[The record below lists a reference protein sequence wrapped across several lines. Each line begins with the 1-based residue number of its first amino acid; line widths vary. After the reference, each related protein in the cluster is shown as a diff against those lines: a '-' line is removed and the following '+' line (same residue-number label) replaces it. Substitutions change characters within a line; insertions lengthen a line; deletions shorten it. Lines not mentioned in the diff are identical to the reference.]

1 MKISTHADRTEK
13 LAGLR
18 AEDIHKWID
27 GFFDAESFG
36 HFLKTGSRG
45 GFDPYNHRKYR
56 HCAEALEDAYAE
68 FGGKYTRKQIKAVFE
83 CHIRDDYDGFIPLQE
98 DFESGTFVE
107 KYHENDDN
115 GELEKILS
123 EAELSDY
130 FKGKTSS
137 RKRSDSLRF
146 SAAFH
151 WRIVWPTVMA
161 AVLFAAS
168 AFTIIVPLFRSS
180 MMKQKKDTIKELTSV
195 AASAI
200 EFYIRQEQAGLM
212 PAEEARWQAAAEIAE
227 LRYGVDRK
235 DYFWITDMHPRM
247 VMHPYRPELVGRDL
261 TDYTDREDKSGKKLF
276 VEFVKL
282 VEEGGEGYLEYQWQ
296 WMDDASRAEPKL
308 SYVRAVP
315 EWGWVIGTGIYIHD
329 VEEEI
334 KRLSRNLLL
343 ADGVLAV
350 VMMGLMASVL
360 LQSRRIEIDR
370 KRAETGLREAKDR
383 YRALV
388 EGSNEG
394 YVLEVGGETVYSN
407 HTLRRMTGRSEAEL
421 AAMELSDLLEPDCET
436 NRFAREHLEKIYAHT
451 AASAEFE
458 ARILTAQ
465 GDPIDVLVTTSR
477 IFFSEKNGHVV
488 SFAEIRRSNQH
499 TLKAFYRSDSPDALP
514 ETELRQRIARA
525 ATPGQVI
532 QALKQLPGLARSM
545 TDQGV
550 RPGILRGTIG
560 TTYDA
565 AIGRFIDQ
573 GLKTLPALS
582 LVEGAAP
589 PVPFAFLS
597 LGSNARHEMT
607 MFSDQDNAL
616 IFADVA
622 AGRLVGQRRALLAL
636 ADDVCAKLRQA
647 GYPYCPGG
655 IMAANPRW
663 CLSISEWK
671 DRFSKWMLEATPESI
686 LEVNVFF
693 DIRCIHGDSGL
704 VRELRE
710 HIQSLTRQ
718 NPQFFIHYA
727 RNCLGY
733 KVPLGLLGRI
743 RAEKHGNEKTIKLK
757 ECIKPIET
765 FARIYALKHG
775 IEDPGTLDRLRQ
787 LRDREVLQEETF
799 REMAYVFNYLWQLRF
814 FNQISA
820 HAELSTDTD
829 ELDIEKLTNI
839 ERDNL
844 QSVLARIPIFQTKLS
859 YDFLGT
865 AAP

>member
-1 MKISTHADRTEK
+1 MKISTHADQSEK
-13 LAGLR
+13 LIGVR

-36 HFLKTGSRG
+36 HFLKTGSRS
-45 GFDPYNHRKYR
+45 GFNPYNHRKYR
-56 HCAEALEDAYAE
+56 HCVEALDDAYAE
-68 FGGKYTRKQIKAVFE
+68 FADQYTREQIKAVFE

-107 KYHENDDN
+107 KYHENEDK
-115 GELEKILS
+115 GEPENILS
-123 EAELSDY
+123 EAELSEY

-137 RKRSDSLRF
+137 NKRADPLRL
-146 SAAFH
+146 SASFH
-151 WRIVWPTVMA
+151 WRIVWPTVIA

-168 AFTIIVPLFRSS
+168 AFTIIVPLFRSN
-180 MMKQKKDTIKELTSV
+180 MMEQKKEMIKELTST

-200 EFYIRQEQAGLM
+200 EFYIRQEQSGQI
-212 PAEEARWQAAAEIAE
+212 PPEEARRRAAAEIAE

-276 VEFVKL
+276 VEFVEL
-282 VEEGGEGYLEYQWQ
+282 VEANGEGYLEYMWQ

-329 VEEEI
+329 IEEEI
-334 KRLSRNLLL
+334 NRLSRNLLF
-343 ADGVLAV
+343 ADGILAV
-350 VMMGLMASVL
+350 VLLGLMASVL
-360 LQSRRIEIDR
+360 FQSRHIEIDR

-407 HTLRRMTGRSEAEL
+407 HTLRRMTGYSESEL
-421 AAMELSDLLEPDCET
+421 VSMKIWELLDAVCEA
-436 NRFAREHLEKIYAHT
+436 NVFAKEHLENIYAHN
-451 AASAEFE
+451 APSAEFE
-458 ARILTAQ
+458 ARMITKQ
-465 GDPIDVLVTTSR
+465 GDPLDVLVTTSR
-477 IFFSEKNGHVV
+477 IFFSEKNGHVI
-488 SFAEIRRSNQH
+488 SFAEISRGHQH
-499 TLKAFYRSDSPDALP
+499 TLKAFYRPAAISELP
-514 ETELRQRIARA
+514 ETDLQQQIDQSTTA
-525 ATPGQVI
+525 GQVI
-532 QALKQLPGLARSM
+532 LALKHLPEIVRSKI
-545 TDQGV
+545 DQGI
-550 RPGILRGTIG
+550 RPGILRNTIG
-560 TTYDA
+560 TAYDA
-565 AIGRFIDQ
+565 AIQRFIAQ
-573 GLKTLPALS
+573 GLEALDT
-582 LVEGAAP
+582 P

-616 IFADVA
+616 IFADVDID
-622 AGRLVGQRRALLAL
+622 RLVEQRRVFLTL
-636 ADDVCAKLRQA
+636 ADDVCARLKQA

-655 IMAANPRW
+655 IMAANPKW

-671 DRFSKWMLEATPESI
+671 GKFSKWMLEATPESI

-693 DIRCIHGDSGL
+693 DIRCVHGDDKL
-704 VRELRE
+704 VHELRD
-710 HIQSLTRQ
+710 HVQSLTRK
-718 NPQFFIHYA
+718 NPEFFIHYA
-727 RNCLGY
+727 KNCLGY
-733 KVPLGLLGRI
+733 KAPLGLLGRI
-743 RAEKHGNEKTIKLK
+743 RTERRGSEKTINLK
-757 ECIKPIET
+757 ECIKPLET

-775 IEDPGTLDRLRQ
+775 IEEPGTLVRLRR
-787 LRDREVLQEETF
+787 LREKDKVQAETL
-799 REMAYVFNYLWQLRF
+799 REMVYIFNYLWQLRF

-820 HAELSTDTD
+820 HAELSAHAD
-829 ELDIEKLTNI
+829 ELDLEKLADI

-844 QSVLARIPIFQTKLS
+844 QSVLSRIPIFQTKLS

-865 AAP
+865 ANP

>member
-1 MKISTHADRTEK
+1 MRISSHADRTEK
-13 LAGLR
+13 LVGLR

-36 HFLKTGSRG
+36 HFLKTGSRS

-56 HCAEALEDAYAE
+56 HCAEALEDACAE
-68 FGGKYTRKQIKAVFE
+68 FGGKYTREQIRAVFE

-98 DFESGTFVE
+98 DFESGTFSE
-107 KYHENDDN
+107 KYHENNDSKEVEN
-115 GELEKILS
+115 ILS
-123 EAELSDY
+123 ETELSEY
-130 FKGKTSS
+130 FKGKASP
-137 RKRSDSLRF
+137 RKRADPRRL
-146 SAAFH
+146 SASFH
-151 WRIVWPTVMA
+151 WRIVWPTVIA
-161 AVLFAAS
+161 AFLFAAS
-168 AFTIIVPLFRSS
+168 AFTIIVPLFRSN
-180 MMKQKKDTIKELTSV
+180 MMKQKKEMIKELTST

-200 EFYIRQEQAGLM
+200 ELYIRKEQAGQM
-212 PAEEARWQAAAEIAE
+212 PPEEARRRAAAEIAE

-276 VEFVKL
+276 VEFVEL
-282 VEEGGEGYLEYQWQ
+282 VEEDGEGYLEYMWQ
-296 WMDDASRAEPKL
+296 WMDDASRAELKL

-329 VEEEI
+329 IEEEI
-334 KRLSRNLLL
+334 GRLSRNLLL

-360 LQSRRIEIDR
+360 FQSRRIEMDR

-421 AAMELSDLLEPDCET
+421 AAMEITDLLEPDCEA
-436 NRFAREHLEKIYAHT
+436 NRFAREHLKKIYAHT

-458 ARILTAQ
+458 ARIRTAQ
-465 GDPIDVLVTTSR
+465 GDPLDVLVSTSR

-488 SFAEIRRSNQH
+488 SFAEIRRSRQH
-499 TLKAFYRSDSPDALP
+499 TLKAFYRSDRPTALP
-514 ETELRQRIARA
+514 ETELQKQIAESTTA
-525 ATPGQVI
+525 GQVI
-532 QALKQLPGLARSM
+532 QALKQLPDLVRFM

-550 RPGILRGTIG
+550 RPGILRRTIG

-565 AIGRFIDQ
+565 TIGRFIDQ
-573 GLKTLPALS
+573 GLDALPTLS
-582 LVEGAAP
+582 
-589 PVPFAFLS
+589 VPFAFLS

-616 IFADVA
+616 IFADVDA
-622 AGRLVGQRRALLAL
+622 DRLVEQRRALLVL
-636 ADDVCAKLRQA
+636 ADDVCGKLKQA

-655 IMAANPRW
+655 IMAANPKW
-663 CLSISEWK
+663 CLSLSEWK
-671 DRFSKWMLEATPESI
+671 SKFSKWMLEATPESI

-693 DIRCIHGDSGL
+693 DIRCVHGDGEL

-710 HIQSLTRQ
+710 HVRLLTRQ
-718 NPQFFIHYA
+718 NPEFFIYYA
-727 RNCLGY
+727 KNCLGY
-733 KVPLGLLGRI
+733 KAPLGLLGRI
-743 RAEKHGNEKTIKLK
+743 RTEKHGNEKTIKLK

-765 FARIYALKHG
+765 LARIYALKHG
-775 IEDPGTLDRLRQ
+775 IEAPGTLARFRQ
-787 LRDREVLQEETF
+787 LREQEVLQEGSL
-799 REMAYVFNYLWQLRF
+799 REMVYVFDYLWQLRF
-814 FNQISA
+814 FNQIA
-820 HAELSTDTD
+820 ATAELRVDTD
-829 ELDIEKLTNI
+829 ELDIEKLTDI

-844 QSVLARIPIFQTKLS
+844 QSVLARIPVFQTKLS

-865 AAP
+865 AHP